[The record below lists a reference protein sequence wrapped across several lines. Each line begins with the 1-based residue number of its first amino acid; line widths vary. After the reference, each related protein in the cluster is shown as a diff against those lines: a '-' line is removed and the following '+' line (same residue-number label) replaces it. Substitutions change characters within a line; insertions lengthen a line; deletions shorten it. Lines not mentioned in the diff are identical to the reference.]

1 MHPPASSPS
10 SVGEPDGTIT
20 VYWRK
25 GCGFCK
31 VLRARLRRAGVR
43 FDEVDIWQDRAAAAF
58 VRSVADGN
66 ETVPTV
72 RIGQRTLVNPSAA
85 DVISLARSHAPDA
98 VAALAQRPARPG
110 GVLAR
115 LRRGT
120 RSR

>member
-1 MHPPASSPS
+1 MHPPASSPPRA
-10 SVGEPDGTIT
+10 EQPDGTIT

-31 VLRARLRRAGVR
+31 LLRARLRRAGVR
-43 FDEVDIWQDRAAAAF
+43 FDEVDIWQDPAAAAF

-72 RIGQRTLVNPSAA
+72 QIGPRTLVNPSAA

-98 VAALAQRPARPG
+98 VAWVAPRPPRPG
-110 GVLAR
+110 GLLAR
-115 LRRGT
+115 LRRGAPP
-120 RSR
+120 R